1 MDSIQF
7 SVIYAGAA
15 IIKDEK
21 YQLGIFVFDIITGAN
36 RINVTLKEDD
46 GVVYSVVDSS
56 SNKVVL
62 KADKNGAVQT
72 LELSGGR
79 LETVSTNSINIFVNY
94 V

>member
-1 MDSIQF
+1 M
-7 SVIYAGAA
+7 
-15 IIKDEK
+15 
-21 YQLGIFVFDIITGAN
+21 TGAN

-56 SNKVVL
+56 SSKVVL
-62 KADKNGAVQT
+62 QADKNGAVQT

-79 LETVSTNSINIFVNY
+79 LETVSSNSINIFVNY